1 MSNFNNINTNVD
13 DYTTEELFQ
22 ILNLDEDSTIYM
34 INKTVNEKIEQF
46 KYKGEDNTIIDF
58 LKKARDR
65 LINELQS
72 EYTDEN
78 DETIEENENK
88 EITKAEEWYK
98 NQYLPPSNR
107 LQSIK
112 LTDRVQQ
119 VETFNENEHFPMKPN
134 MLGVNNAYQ
143 LPVAQDSL
151 NPTLRNINS
160 TIINLDSQFRNIIS
174 PYVPNDPNAP
184 SSSTNYTIDLTEP
197 LTNVLSI
204 RVYSIQIPNT
214 WYRFS
219 EDQGNTCFNILL
231 NVTKYKFVLPS
242 GNYTSS
248 EIVDELN
255 DLNNWTSEPLSLFP
269 YLDLVWSYNQNT
281 AKFEFYVN
289 GSVQFFLYDADG
301 KYVCNPACINVTQL
315 NQNLGW
321 LLGFR
326 VTNDNTYVDGL
337 FSTQIYGNGT
347 HSLDAA
353 ANIYGPKYLA
363 IVLDD
368 FNQNRQNTGLV
379 NIGRPDT
386 KLSLP
391 SYYAKDLEVD
401 CSANTV
407 YKPVYATIPRRITQ
421 AQIYTI
427 NQIKENRIKS
437 KERIYGT
444 NNSDI
449 LAVLPIDI
457 TSNIQEKPY
466 TILGANV
473 IINERRYFGPVNIS
487 RMKLRLID
495 DKGNTVNLNGSDWV
509 VSLLTTELYQY

>member
-1 MSNFNNINTNVD
+1 MSNLNNINTNID
-13 DYTTEELFQ
+13 DYTTDELFQ
-22 ILNLDEDSTIYM
+22 ILNLDEEANTYM
-34 INKTVNEKIEQF
+34 VNKRVNETIQQF
-46 KYKGEDNTIIDF
+46 KNRGDNSMIEF

-65 LINELQS
+65 IINELESDYIQES
-72 EYTDEN
+72 E
-78 DETIEENENK
+78 IVNEK
-88 EITKAEEWYK
+88 TSKVDQWYK
-98 NQYLPPSNR
+98 NEYIAPTNR

-119 VETFNENEHFPMKPN
+119 VETFNENAHFPMKQN

-143 LPVAQDSL
+143 LPVAQDTL
-151 NPTLRNINS
+151 NPTLRNLNT

-197 LTNVLSI
+197 LTNVLSL

-214 WYRFS
+214 WYRFGN
-219 EDQGNTCFNILL
+219 DQGNTCFYIDFGGSE
-231 NVTKYKFVLPS
+231 YKFVLPS

-248 EIVDELN
+248 EIVNELN
-255 DLNNWTSEPLSLFP
+255 DSANWDPAFTPLGNLE
-269 YLDLVWSYNQNT
+269 WSYNQNT
-281 AKFEFYVN
+281 AKFEFTASNDVK
-289 GSVQFFLYDADG
+289 FFLYDADG

-326 VTNDNTYVDGL
+326 ITNDNTYVDGL
-337 FSTQIYGNGT
+337 FSTQTYSASVVPY
-347 HSLDAA
+347 SLDAA
-353 ANIYGPKYLA
+353 ANVYGPKYLA

-379 NIGRPDT
+379 NIGRTDT

-391 SYYAKDLEVD
+391 SYYSKDLAID
-401 CSANTV
+401 CSNNT
-407 YKPVYATIPRRITQ
+407 VYATIPRRITQ

-437 KERIYGT
+437 KERTYGT

-449 LAVLPIDI
+449 LAILPIDI
-457 TSNIQEKPY
+457 ANNVQERPY
-466 TILGANV
+466 TIIGANV

>member
-1 MSNFNNINTNVD
+1 MSNFNNINTNID

-22 ILNLDEDSTIYM
+22 ILNLDEDSSIYM

-58 LKKARDR
+58 LKKTRDR

-112 LTDRVQQ
+112 ITDRVQQ
-119 VETFNENEHFPMKPN
+119 VETFNENAHFPMKPN

-219 EDQGNTCFNILL
+219 EDQGNTCFCIDFSGNE
-231 NVTKYKFVLPS
+231 YKFVLPS

-255 DLNNWTSEPLSLFP
+255 DLNNWDPSFNPLGNLE
-269 YLDLVWSYNQNT
+269 WSYNQNT